1 MAEALGHP
9 QLASRWL
16 QQAERLAERFNAA
29 FWSDDLGTCVLAL
42 DGMKQPC
49 QVRSSNA
56 GQVLL
61 SGIASQPQAAAVA
74 AQLMSQ
80 PFFSGWG
87 IRTVAQSEARFN
99 PMSYHN
105 GSIWPHDN
113 ALIALG
119 MARYGLID
127 PVLKLFSG
135 LNSAASHSYITIT
148 DHSQQGSPI
157 AWMKTAWRDKSMR
170 STDSTA
176 RLRAITI
183 LKSCEFD
190 IERIVDAAKKGG
202 CFLGVNASPSRLD
215 LNDIHCRLAKE
226 RGVKLAISTDVHAPS
241 QLQQIRDGL
250 DQARLAGKGRCPQYG
265 DMAPI
270 ETTSESLVLS

>member
-1 MAEALGHP
+1 MFHADGQLADGPIALCEVQGYVFAAREAAAQMAEALGHP

-80 PFFSGWG
+80 PFFSGW
-87 IRTVAQSEARFN
+87 
-99 PMSYHN
+99 
-105 GSIWPHDN
+105 
-113 ALIALG
+113 
-119 MARYGLID
+119 
-127 PVLKLFSG
+127 
-135 LNSAASHSYITIT
+135 
-148 DHSQQGSPI
+148 
-157 AWMKTAWRDKSMR
+157 
-170 STDSTA
+170 
-176 RLRAITI
+176 
-183 LKSCEFD
+183 
-190 IERIVDAAKKGG
+190 
-202 CFLGVNASPSRLD
+202 
-215 LNDIHCRLAKE
+215 
-226 RGVKLAISTDVHAPS
+226 
-241 QLQQIRDGL
+241 
-250 DQARLAGKGRCPQYG
+250 